1 MANTKGPVPLRSNS
15 RSNRARIL
23 AVARQQLSEN
33 PDVAMDDIARAA
45 GVVRRT
51 LYGHFPG
58 RAALLEALTDEGAE
72 TLLETMRSTLVPYDS
87 PEERLA
93 RHVLTGWPVGDRYR
107 MLLALARRDLGD
119 LKITEALLPPRQIVT
134 ETLSR
139 GQKAG
144 VFSSHLPAEVLAGA
158 LEALGLSLLEMTAQ
172 GFWDA
177 TATDAAVASL
187 IAAGVAPAGAIDTV
201 RRVQSESSLQQ

>member
-58 RAALLEALTDEGAE
+58 RAALLEALTDEGTE
-72 TLLETMRSTLVPYDS
+72 TLLDTLRSTLVPYDT

-93 RHVLTGWPVGDRYR
+93 RHVLAGWPVGDRYR

-119 LKITEALLPPRQIVT
+119 LKITEALVPPREIVT
-134 ETLSR
+134 ATVSR

-144 VFSSHLPAEVLAGA
+144 VFSSHLPAEVLATA
-158 LEALGLSLLEMTAQ
+158 LEALGLSLLEITAQ
-172 GFWDA
+172 GAWDGTAAEAAAA
-177 TATDAAVASL
+177 TL
-187 IAAGVAPAGAIDTV
+187 IAAGVEPAGAVDTV
-201 RRVQSESSLQQ
+201 RRVQSESNPQQ